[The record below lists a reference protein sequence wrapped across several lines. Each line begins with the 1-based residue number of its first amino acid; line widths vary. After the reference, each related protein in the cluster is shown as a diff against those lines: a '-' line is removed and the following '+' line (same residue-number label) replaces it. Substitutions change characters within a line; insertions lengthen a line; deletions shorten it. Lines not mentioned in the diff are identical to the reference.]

1 MSGMVTLIQVPYHL
15 GRKGV
20 VLGAGPA
27 PLAEAIGG
35 ESIIVERSEP
45 ANNEIY
51 ATFDVVRQV
60 ASAVRDTLAGGSF
73 PLVLAGN
80 CHSAMGTLAGLGRE
94 VAVVW
99 FDAHADFHTPDSS
112 PTGFI
117 DGMALALVTGE
128 GWAELRR
135 TVDGLRP
142 VPEERVV
149 LVGARDLEPTEEERL
164 VASAVVRADAASLES
179 ALDELAER
187 AHAVYVHI
195 DLDVLDPSE
204 GKANDWAVDG
214 GLAATELQAAL
225 RAILA
230 RFEVP
235 AAAFTAYDPRF
246 DPEGRVPRI
255 ASGLAQVL
263 ATEQVAS

>member
-1 MSGMVTLIQVPYHL
+1 MSGVTLIQVPYHL
-15 GRKGV
+15 GREGA

-27 PLAEAIGG
+27 PLAEEIGG
-35 ESIIVERSEP
+35 ESVVVERAEP
-45 ANNEIY
+45 AYNEIY
-51 ATFDVVRQV
+51 ATFDVVRQ
-60 ASAVRDTLAGGSF
+60 LAGAVQTVLADGSF

-80 CHSAMGTLAGLGRE
+80 CHSAMGTVAGLGRDLG
-94 VAVVW
+94 VVW

-135 TVDGLRP
+135 SVAGLRP
-142 VPEERVV
+142 VPEQHVV
-149 LVGARDLEPTEEERL
+149 LVGARDLEPTEETRL
-164 VASAVVRADAASLES
+164 AASAVVRADAASLEE

-187 AHAVYVHI
+187 VDTVYVHV
-195 DLDVLDPSE
+195 DLDVLDPAE

-214 GLAATELQAAL
+214 GLTAAELETAL
-225 RAILA
+225 RAVLA

-235 AAAFTAYDPRF
+235 AAAFTAYDPRC
-246 DPEGRVPRI
+246 DPEGLVPRI
-255 ASGLAQVL
+255 AAGLARVL
-263 ATEQVAS
+263 EPEQVAK